1 MKKDNQARRMI
12 FMIFGRIRFRG
23 VNKEIIQDD
32 AHISDYQSAEKIG
45 RVSLGRLCFYYRDL
59 GKKYCVP
66 YDYIDRSFTRI
77 SEVQPDDSPAYY
89 YYRLIL
95 VHGEKEF
102 ANLIFN
108 KEEEVDKIHER
119 LKEFNPSIQY
129 GYIPSEKSS
138 KPKFR

>member
-1 MKKDNQARRMI
+1 ML
-12 FMIFGRIRFRG
+12 FGRIRFRG
-23 VNKEIIQDD
+23 VNKEIIQDND
-32 AHISDYQSAEKIG
+32 HIADYQTAEKIG
-45 RVSLGRLCFYYRDL
+45 RVSPGRLCLYYRDL

-66 YDYIDRSFTRI
+66 YDFIDRSFTRV

-108 KEEEVDKIHER
+108 KEEEADDALAKLSER
-119 LKEFNPSIQY
+119 APDMAV
-129 GYIPSEKSS
+129 GYVPPPGGKKAS
-138 KPKFR
+138 FR